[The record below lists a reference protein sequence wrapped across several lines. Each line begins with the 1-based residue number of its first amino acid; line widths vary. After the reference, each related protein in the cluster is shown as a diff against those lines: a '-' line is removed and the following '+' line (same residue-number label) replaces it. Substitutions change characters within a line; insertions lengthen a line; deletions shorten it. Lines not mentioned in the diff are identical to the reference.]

1 MPQVVWVNYMYYE
14 EVWNGDMSGIGFF
27 DGACSLSSVYF
38 ASVPSW
44 LFGLI
49 TGVGTFKPYW

>member
-1 MPQVVWVNYMYYE
+1 MNYMYYE